1 MFGGRFDQ
9 RSIIVSVA
17 QEGGESEHG
26 LAAFGQVEPISQIL
40 IEDEL
45 VRGDQAGGAGGA

>member
-17 QEGGESEHG
+17 QQGGEPEHG
-26 LAAFGQVEPISQIL
+26 LAAFGQVEPIVQVL
-40 IEDEL
+40 LEDGWI
-45 VRGDQAGGAGGA
+45 GDGQAGGAGGA